1 MQHLHPTKAMQP
13 QHKAPPDHGVKYA
26 GGASCL
32 LPRRGAPQLRQPRR
46 VPAVAGSCPTQ
57 AASRPTRRRQA
68 AVAGQPHAGRRQV
81 CMLTLCS
88 QVLSSCPLYNSL
100 FSRLSP
106 KTSEL
111 RAGVTSW

>member
-68 AVAGQPHAGRRQV
+68 AVAGQPHAGPQAGLHAHSV
-81 CMLTLCS
+81 FSSAVL
-88 QVLSSCPLYNSL
+88 LSSVQFLVFKAKSQD
-100 FSRLSP
+100 F
-106 KTSEL
+106 
-111 RAGVTSW
+111 